1 MSTLSKLSYFSR
13 RTLWTLPLSAALS
26 FGPLSTA
33 AATSFSRVDLVTDDQ
48 AANPAQLTD
57 AGLVNA
63 WGISYAP
70 TGPFWISDNGTGLS
84 TLYSV
89 NPDTNATA
97 KIGLTVSIP
106 GAGNVTGQVFNDNL
120 AAFNGNRFIFV
131 NEDGTVSGWR
141 GALGTSAETL
151 VTGSSQNLYKGVAE
165 AALSG
170 NSYLYAAN
178 FKSGRIDVFKGT
190 PAADDLS
197 GQFTDPNLPNGYAPF
212 NIQNLNGT
220 LYVTYALQDAN
231 SPDEVAGAGL
241 GFVDAFDL
249 QGNLLQRV
257 ASQGTLNAPWGLAI
271 APASFGEFAGDLL
284 VGNFG
289 DGTISA
295 FKASDH
301 SFAGQLTGTDGNPL
315 TIDGLWALSIGNGA
329 LAGSANELYFT
340 AGPNDEAHG
349 LFGTVAAVPVPASAW
364 LFGTAILGSFAKRRA
379 KS

>member
-13 RTLWTLPLSAALS
+13 RKLWTLPLSAALS
-26 FGPLSTA
+26 FGSLSTA

-48 AANPAQLTD
+48 AANPAQITD
-57 AGLVNA
+57 TSLVNA

-84 TLYSV
+84 TLYIV
-89 NPDTNATA
+89 NPSTNATT
-97 KIGLTVSIP
+97 KLDLNLSIP
-106 GAGNVTGQVFNDNL
+106 GAGNVTGQVFNNNA
-120 AAFNGNRFIFV
+120 AAFNGNLFIFV
-131 NEDGTVSGWR
+131 SEDGTVSGWR
-141 GALGTSAETL
+141 GVGSSAETL
-151 VTGSSQNLYKGVAE
+151 ITGSSQNLYKGVAE
-165 AALSG
+165 ASFSG

-178 FKSGRIDVFKGT
+178 FKTGRIDVLKGT
-190 PAADDLS
+190 PAADDLR

-231 SPDEVAGAGL
+231 SPDELAGAGL

-271 APASFGEFAGDLL
+271 APASFGELAGDLL

-289 DGTISA
+289 DGTINA
-295 FKASDH
+295 YAASDH
-301 SFAGQLTGTDGNPL
+301 SFVGQLTGTDGNPL
-315 TIDGLWALSIGNGA
+315 AIDGLWALSIGNGTA
-329 LAGSANELYFT
+329 SGSLDKLYFT
-340 AGPNDEAHG
+340 AGPNDETHG
-349 LFGTVAAVPVPASAW
+349 LFGSIAAVPVPASVW
-364 LFGTAILGSFAKRRA
+364 LFGPAILGLLGLGRA